1 MLVTVKVK
9 QDGTIWNK
17 TYCNSSFSIKMVFWT
32 SIFLK
37 VLQDEIRTA
46 TNDYLCR
53 RLICRLLYKLFSL
66 ESDTKNMEKP

>member
-17 TYCNSSFSIKMVFWT
+17 TYCNSSFSIKMMFWT

-37 VLQDEIRTA
+37 VL
-46 TNDYLCR
+46 
-53 RLICRLLYKLFSL
+53 
-66 ESDTKNMEKP
+66 